1 MIKTEDTGPT
11 SATTFDFPVD
21 RNHRFCDSCTVLNTG
36 TVQDSPSP
44 STALP
49 ENPAITFAPSSSTPR
64 FGRSLKTN
72 MAPIPELHQPN
83 TTDEI
88 TLAQRRVNKKLEA
101 LPHHVLSHAY
111 NLRSIF
117 GISETVNGDPLAGRS
132 SASEEREEIITQ
144 QRMVKVFC
152 YHGLGAMKSLTIYFF
167 DAGGF
172 DC

>member
-49 ENPAITFAPSSSTPR
+49 ENPTITFAPSPSNPR

-83 TTDEI
+83 MTDEI
-88 TLAQRRVNKKLEA
+88 ALVQRRVNEKLEA
-101 LPHHVLSHAY
+101 LPHHVLRHAY
-111 NLRSIF
+111 NVRSIF
-117 GISETVNGDPLAGRS
+117 GTSGTVNGDPLAGRS
-132 SASEEREEIITQ
+132 SASEEREVITAQ
-144 QRMVKVFC
+144 RRMVRLFF
-152 YHGLGAMKSLTIYFF
+152 YHGLGAIKPLTIYFF
-167 DAGGF
+167 DAGGI